1 MTRPGLRRWGLA
13 ALGAA
18 AFAAT
23 AALVRAAV
31 PWPGEGALGAR
42 WETYRAHAAEI
53 QLVAVGS
60 SHVARGFD
68 PAVFDAEMARLGH
81 PLRSY
86 VLAADNMQPVE
97 ADFVL
102 RRAAAQPH
110 AALRFAVIELLQ
122 FAPRGMLKD
131 HAFTDR
137 AIHWHDGVS
146 LRGALRRVLASGEP
160 RGEKARLAWL
170 HVQHA
175 GWRFSGLGRIDR
187 IASRWWTPEDPLD
200 RAVAAAGGFEA
211 LDDRPDA
218 AAERVRM
225 RFLATADAYLASLEE
240 IDVRNRV
247 PAPAPAVDAALLREQ
262 VAWLRRA
269 GIEPVYVIPPIPS
282 ATPALRGIFTAPDD
296 PLVLAMNAPGEFPT
310 LFAVEHRYDAA
321 HVNRAG
327 AAELSRI
334 VAQRIAA
341 QLAAPAAR

>member
-1 MTRPGLRRWGLA
+1 MRLRPWVVS
-13 ALGAA
+13 ALGVA

-23 AALVRAAV
+23 AALVRALV
-31 PWPGEGALGAR
+31 PWPSEGALAVR

-53 QLVAVGS
+53 ELVAVGS
-60 SHVARGFD
+60 SHIARGFD
-68 PAVFDAEMARLGH
+68 PAVFDAEMARLGR

-86 VLAADNMQPVE
+86 DLAADNMQPVE

-102 RRAAAQPH
+102 RRAAAQPGTG
-110 AALRFAVIELLQ
+110 LRFALIELLL

-137 AIHWHDGVS
+137 AIHWHDAVS
-146 LRGALRRVLASGEP
+146 LHGALRRVLASGEP
-160 RGEKARLAWL
+160 RREKARLGWL

-175 GWRFSGLGRIDR
+175 AWRYGGLGRIDR
-187 IASRWWTPEDPLD
+187 IVARWWTPEDPLD

-211 LDDRPDA
+211 LEDRPDA

-225 RFLATADAYLASLEE
+225 RFLASSEAYLASLEDV
-240 IDVRNRV
+240 DVRNRV
-247 PAPAPAVDAALLREQ
+247 PTLAPAIDVALLREQ

-282 ATPALRGIFTAPDD
+282 ATPALRGIFPAPDD
-296 PLVLAMNAPGEFPT
+296 PLVIALNAPGAFPS
-310 LFAVEHRYDAA
+310 LFAIEHRYDAT

-327 AAELSRI
+327 AAEFSRI

-341 QLAAPAAR
+341 RLAEPGAR